1 MNAAIQ
7 PARLGSKLPPRRRVG
22 ELLIAAGVLRP
33 SDVQRIVARQR
44 ENGRRFGETAV
55 ELALVTE
62 EQLARA
68 LAQQVGYP
76 CVEYGAS
83 RLAHA
88 LAAAYEPFCAYSEA
102 LRTLRSQLL
111 MRWFGPKQRAVA
123 VSSARHDEGS
133 SLVAANLAVVFAQ
146 LGENTLLLD
155 ANLRAPV
162 QHRLFGLDG
171 RYGLADLI
179 AFDASLEAT
188 LCKIDPFDK
197 LTIMSAG
204 AMPPNPQEILS
215 SAMFADTLEKLA
227 LSFDV
232 IIIDTPPLLEFAD
245 GAIVAQRAGA
255 CVLSARRHR
264 TSALDLNRSKTL
276 LGPTSAT
283 LLGVVLHE

>member
-1 MNAAIQ
+1 M
-7 PARLGSKLPPRRRVG
+7 L
-22 ELLIAAGVLRP
+22 
-33 SDVQRIVARQR
+33 
-44 ENGRRFGETAV
+44 F
-55 ELALVTE
+55 
-62 EQLARA
+62 
-68 LAQQVGYP
+68 
-76 CVEYGAS
+76 
-83 RLAHA
+83 
-88 LAAAYEPFCAYSEA
+88 
-102 LRTLRSQLL
+102 RS
-111 MRWFGPKQRAVA
+111 F
-123 VSSARHDEGS
+123 
-133 SLVAANLAVVFAQ
+133 
-146 LGENTLLLD
+146 
-155 ANLRAPV
+155 
-162 QHRLFGLDG
+162 
-171 RYGLADLI
+171 Y
-179 AFDASLEAT
+179 ASLEAT